1 MRIENGDRLRKLGI
15 VALGTLLLGLVLA
28 CSLFNQSPVARIA
41 ADVLT
46 GDSPLVVTFNAVDST
61 DPDGTIVS
69 YAWDFGD
76 GDTDTGET
84 VQHTFVATTETEIFT
99 VTLTV
104 TDDRGAQAVAEQS
117 IEVRVGGEG
126 DGTGD
131 GTGLPVA
138 RFAVDAFIGVAPVA
152 VTFDAADSTA
162 GTGTIVAY
170 DWDFGDEQDASGVE
184 VTHTFNPEDEETE
197 EYTVTLFVWNSAG
210 QVDTE
215 QKVIIAIVPEN
226 DTGDEGP
233 EAEVA
238 LTGPDVIYESEDRP
252 DVPSLF
258 EASFDPRG
266 SSSSA
271 GHTIEYFA
279 WDFGDGE
286 FQVETSDLEVT
297 HIYELRTATH
307 TYVARL
313 TIYDDQGEE
322 DSASVNVTLTDD

>member
-1 MRIENGDRLRKLGI
+1 MRIGNGGRLRKLGF
-15 VALGTLLLGLVLA
+15 VPLGTLLLLGLVLA
-28 CSLFNQSPVARIA
+28 CSLFNRSPVARIA
-41 ADVLT
+41 ADVLA

-76 GDTDTGET
+76 GDTDAGET
-84 VQHTFVATTETEIFT
+84 VQHAFVATTETEIFT

-104 TDDRGAQAVAEQS
+104 TDDGGAQAVAEQS
-117 IEVRVGGEG
+117 IEVRAGEG
-126 DGTGD
+126 DATDAGE
-131 GTGLPVA
+131 GLPVA
-138 RFAVDAFIGVAPVA
+138 RFDVDAFIGVAPVA

-162 GTGTIVAY
+162 GTGTIIAY
-170 DWDFGDEQDASGVE
+170 DWDFGDEQDTSGVE
-184 VTHTFNPEDEETE
+184 VTHTFNADETE
-197 EYTVTLFVWNSAG
+197 EFTVTLFVWNSEG

-238 LTGPDVIYESEDRP
+238 LTALDRIYESEDRP
-252 DVPSLF
+252 DVPSLY

-266 SSSSA
+266 CSSSA
-271 GHTIEYFA
+271 GHTIDYFA

-286 FQVETSDLEVT
+286 FQVETSDLVAT

-313 TIYDDQGEE
+313 TVYDDQGEE